1 MSDATDMLARIEAQ
15 PLRLSN
21 GRDLQDWLGH
31 ETALGPE
38 RAAILIREYRRFLA
52 LAATAEPGA
61 PAMPSPMV
69 QLIWRIH
76 RDDTAA
82 YEAFR
87 DALAAP
93 RLNHRLSHWQVS
105 RADSYK
111 ATRSRYCAAFGP
123 PPHRWWPRPLLLSFR
138 QMLELLTFP
147 FLWVG
152 LTVWTAVSGMQ
163 RPGAALVPFEGA
175 EILLLLVIIYVAF
188 AFSMPLGFRVYGPPR
203 GSLAVAPGDEG

>member
-15 PLRLSN
+15 PLRLSD

-69 QLIWRIH
+69 QVIWRFH

-93 RLNHRLSHWQVS
+93 RLNHRLSRWQVS
-105 RADSYK
+105 RAESYK
-111 ATRSRYCAAFGP
+111 ATRSRYRAAFGALP
-123 PPHRWWPRPLLLSFR
+123 LRWWPAPWVVRMRP
-138 QMLELLTFP
+138 
-147 FLWVG
+147 
-152 LTVWTAVSGMQ
+152 
-163 RPGAALVPFEGA
+163 AL
-175 EILLLLVIIYVAF
+175 EILLLVGCWSVLVMVDADRLPAGVANFWFSGGLTAFLLANHF
-188 AFSMPLGFRVYGPPR
+188 APMRIRSYEGAR
-203 GSLAVAPGDEG
+203 GSLAMPPDER